1 MPLDSK
7 NVTILFYLVH
17 IGGTFMFKLF
27 KTNDIEVLY
36 DPKSNFKSDELKNK
50 IVEQIMNLQILT
62 RGSYSSEEF
71 DSKKEWFFIRKNGEV
86 TTAVGLEFVKEI
98 KVDKKSI
105 NVYALSDFVNAATTA
120 PKANSNELTELFS
133 KVVEHAKNDSQ
144 IDYLVCAIP
153 QKINARPLARAGFN
167 AKLFKNSYFHSSGII
182 NKLSNYIILNSEEKL
197 SKSEILSVIRS
208 EEQYRKTLFRKGEV
222 PKSLSKEIRIISEN
236 RKFIEKSEEPH
247 TYYYGLITGL
257 NVRK

>member
-1 MPLDSK
+1 ML
-7 NVTILFYLVH
+7 
-17 IGGTFMFKLF
+17 KLF
-27 KTNDIEVLY
+27 KTNNIEVLY
-36 DPKSNFKSDELKNK
+36 NSKSNSKSDELKNK
-50 IVEQIMNLQILT
+50 IVAQIMNLQILT

-167 AKLFKNSYFHSSGII
+167 AKLFKNSYFYSSGII

>member
-1 MPLDSK
+1 ML
-7 NVTILFYLVH
+7 
-17 IGGTFMFKLF
+17 KLF
-27 KTNDIEVLY
+27 KTNNIEVLY
-36 DPKSNFKSDELKNK
+36 NSKSNSKSDELKNK

-86 TTAVGLEFVKEI
+86 TTAVGLEFFKEI

-144 IDYLVCAIP
+144 IGYLVCAIP
-153 QKINARPLARAGFN
+153 QKLNARPLARAGFN

-182 NKLSNYIILNSEEKL
+182 NKLSNHIILNSEEKL
-197 SKSEILSVIRS
+197 SKSEILAKIRS
-208 EEQYRKTLFRKGEV
+208 EEQSRKTLFQKGQM
-222 PKSLSKEIRIISEN
+222 PKSLIRELRIIREN
-236 RKFIEKSEEPH
+236 RKFIEKSKEPYA
-247 TYYYGLITGL
+247 YYYGLITGL
-257 NVRK
+257 NVKK

>member
-1 MPLDSK
+1 MPLAPK

-27 KTNDIEVLY
+27 KTNNIEVLY
-36 DPKSNFKSDELKNK
+36 DSKIDDDELKNK

-62 RGSYSSEEF
+62 RGSYSSEKF

-86 TTAVGLEFVKEI
+86 TTAVGLESFKEI
-98 KVDKKSI
+98 QADKKAL
-105 NVYALSDFVNAATTA
+105 NVYAISDFVNAATTA

-133 KVVEHAKNDSQ
+133 EVVKYAKNDSQ

-197 SKSEILSVIRS
+197 SKSEILAKIRS
-208 EEQYRKTLFRKGEV
+208 EEQSRRTLFEKT
-222 PKSLSKEIRIISEN
+222 PKSLARELRIIREN
-236 RKFIEKSEEPH
+236 RKFIEKHKDPH
-247 TYYYGLITGL
+247 AYYGLIVGL
-257 NVRK
+257 NVKK

>member
-1 MPLDSK
+1 ML
-7 NVTILFYLVH
+7 
-17 IGGTFMFKLF
+17 KLF
-27 KTNDIEVLY
+27 KTNNIEVLY
-36 DPKSNFKSDELKNK
+36 NSKSNSKSDELKNK

-62 RGSYSSEEF
+62 RGSYSSKEF

-105 NVYALSDFVNAATTA
+105 NVYALSDFVNAATTV

>member
-1 MPLDSK
+1 ML
-7 NVTILFYLVH
+7 
-17 IGGTFMFKLF
+17 KLF
-27 KTNDIEVLY
+27 KTNNIEVLY
-36 DPKSNFKSDELKNK
+36 NSKSNSKSDELKNK

-197 SKSEILSVIRS
+197 SKSEILSVVRS

>member
-1 MPLDSK
+1 ML
-7 NVTILFYLVH
+7 
-17 IGGTFMFKLF
+17 KLF
-27 KTNDIEVLY
+27 KTNNIEVLY
-36 DPKSNFKSDELKNK
+36 NSKSNSKSDELKNK

-167 AKLFKNSYFHSSGII
+167 AKLFKNSYFYSSGII